1 MRLLK
6 KLTKISEEEHEIDE
20 KRGEFLIYSYVS
32 KHPDNWMPIDKDE
45 EPDMYWFVKKNKKEL
60 RKLGFHVRWCDYT
73 SINCCFAGIWPSML
87 HAAEPV
93 TSPGSSPRRL
103 TCAEVHLA
111 LIMGHL
117 LSAGSVC

>member
-32 KHPDNWMPIDKDE
+32 KHPDNWMSIDKDE

-60 RKLGFHVRWCDYT
+60 RKLGFRVRVDLLGLLLFEKSYT
-73 SINCCFAGIWPSML
+73 
-87 HAAEPV
+87 
-93 TSPGSSPRRL
+93 
-103 TCAEVHLA
+103 
-111 LIMGHL
+111 
-117 LSAGSVC
+117 LSWGGKKL